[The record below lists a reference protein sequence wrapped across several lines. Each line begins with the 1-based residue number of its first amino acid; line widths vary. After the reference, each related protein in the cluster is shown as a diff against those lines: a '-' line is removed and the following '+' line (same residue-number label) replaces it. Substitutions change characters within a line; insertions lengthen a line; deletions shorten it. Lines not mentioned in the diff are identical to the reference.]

1 MIMEIKEN
9 NDEYIYLL
17 QEREFIKTNEHIY
30 KIGKTKQEC
39 LKRICNYPNG
49 TKLLIQIICNDCDK
63 YEKILINKFKEIF
76 IHKKDIGYEYFK
88 GNYNQMI
95 NIIYNT
101 VYELDIKKGIENEDD
116 EKTIIENQCKKC
128 KKILS
133 SNNYLQKHLLI
144 CNGISNPLECHLC
157 HKILCDSS
165 SKSKHL
171 KICKGK
177 TNNNEDKTNEDKT
190 NEDKTNKDK
199 TNEDKTNEDKNN
211 EDKTN
216 EDNLVIFDNENMK
229 IDFDISHINDEEISY
244 KLSTLDNCYTFE
256 YFCNKLFENKN
267 NQMIVK
273 TNLKHYYSIVYMG
286 NNIWKKH
293 TDNLIYP
300 IVILEI
306 TKLILQY
313 IDDKAEL
320 KEYLKN
326 ISTNKK
332 YCNMLKL
339 LTNSFSKKN
348 IK

>member
-190 NEDKTNKDK
+190 NEDKTN
-199 TNEDKTNEDKNN
+199 EDKNNEDKNN
-211 EDKTN
+211 EDKNN
-216 EDNLVIFDNENMK
+216 EDKINKDNLVIFDNENMK

-306 TKLILQY
+306 TKLILPY

-332 YCNMLKL
+332 YFNK
-339 LTNSFSKKN
+339 
-348 IK
+348 

>member
-190 NEDKTNKDK
+190 NEDKTN
-199 TNEDKTNEDKNN
+199 EDKN
-211 EDKTN
+211 N

-229 IDFDISHINDEEISY
+229 IDFNISHINDEEISY

-339 LTNSFSKKN
+339 LTNSFSKK
-348 IK
+348 I

>member
-1 MIMEIKEN
+1 MKMM
-9 NDEYIYLL
+9 
-17 QEREFIKTNEHIY
+17 
-30 KIGKTKQEC
+30 
-39 LKRICNYPNG
+39 
-49 TKLLIQIICNDCDK
+49 
-63 YEKILINKFKEIF
+63 
-76 IHKKDIGYEYFK
+76 KKP
-88 GNYNQMI
+88 
-95 NIIYNT
+95 
-101 VYELDIKKGIENEDD
+101 
-116 EKTIIENQCKKC
+116 IIENQCKKC

-157 HKILCDSS
+157 HKIFSCRA

-190 NEDKTNKDK
+190 NEDKNNEDK

-211 EDKTN
+211 EDKNN
-216 EDNLVIFDNENMK
+216 EDKNNEDKINKDNLVIFDNENMK

-339 LTNSFSKKN
+339 LTNSFSKK
-348 IK
+348 I

>member
-190 NEDKTNKDK
+190 NEDKN
-199 TNEDKTNEDKNN
+199 
-211 EDKTN
+211 N

-229 IDFDISHINDEEISY
+229 IDFNISHINDEEISY

-339 LTNSFSKKN
+339 LTNSFSKK
-348 IK
+348 I